1 MEVLFETDLND
12 YITIILKINFLN
24 INNKTEKIK
33 INMAKG
39 ASKNTSIYIFNQTEL
54 RWNLLFEDT
63 YKYTNSQVNNN
74 NNLYTLNQNTNQNVN
89 QKNAKITEYIQN
101 VYKILY

>member
-24 INNKTEKIK
+24 VNNKTEKIK

-74 NNLYTLNQNTNQNVN
+74 NLYTLNQNTNQNVN

>member
-1 MEVLFETDLND
+1 
-12 YITIILKINFLN
+12 
-24 INNKTEKIK
+24 
-33 INMAKG
+33 MAKG

-74 NNLYTLNQNTNQNVN
+74 NLYTLNQNTNQNIN

-101 VYKILY
+101 VYKIIY

>member
-1 MEVLFETDLND
+1 MEVLFERDLND

-24 INNKTEKIK
+24 VNNKTEKIK

-74 NNLYTLNQNTNQNVN
+74 NLYTLNQNTNQNVN